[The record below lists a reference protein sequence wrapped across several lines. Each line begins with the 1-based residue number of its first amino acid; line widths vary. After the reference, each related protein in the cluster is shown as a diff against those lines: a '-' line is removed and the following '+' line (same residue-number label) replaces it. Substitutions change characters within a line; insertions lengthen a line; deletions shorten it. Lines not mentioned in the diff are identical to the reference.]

1 MNYLCKLGIKKIYLL
16 IKNKKISNLE
26 LVKICLNN
34 IFKFKNKIN
43 FNVDIFYKESLNF
56 AKLIDKKK
64 LINIPISIKNIF
76 NINNKKLTCS
86 SKILKKYV
94 SFYDSYIIKILKKNY
109 FNILSIDKCDEF
121 CIGGTGLNNNLIK
134 NIYNKK
140 YISGG
145 SSSGSAINISFS
157 GSLISIG
164 SDTGGSCRTPSSF
177 CNIIG
182 FKPTNGIISREG
194 MVPYSSYLDNC
205 SIIANNV
212 EDCKFLFEII
222 KNKNIDLHSNIKK
235 VFFNLKKNNI
245 LILDYKEF
253 YIDFEFLKI
262 FNNIISNFEKLGFT
276 IMKIKLKIKSFLNLY
291 DSFSSKEFYSNSC
304 KFDGIKYGF
313 KKKIYKNINDFVKL
327 NRIFSKNTKN
337 KILKGYNYLQI
348 ENLNQQDL
356 FYIKKIFE
364 KIFLISNFIIIPT
377 NIKHFKI
384 NNTKFSDLIDVF
396 TVFSNILGYPSI
408 NIRSGFINH
417 LPIGFQIIS
426 DKNFDND
433 LLNISYLYESSYF
446 KNYVFS

>member
-16 IKNKKISNLE
+16 IKNKKISNYE
-26 LVKICLNN
+26 LVKTCLNN

-43 FNVDIFYKESLNF
+43 FNVEIFYKESLNF

-76 NINNKKLTCS
+76 NINNKKLTCNS
-86 SKILKKYV
+86 RILKKYI

-121 CIGGTGLNNNLIK
+121 CIGGTGLNNNLIT

-145 SSSGSAINISFS
+145 SSSGSAVNISFS
-157 GSLISIG
+157 GNLISIG
-164 SDTGGSCRTPSSF
+164 SDTGGSCRTPASF

-182 FKPTNGIISREG
+182 FKPTNGSISREG

-205 SIIANNV
+205 SIISNNV
-212 EDCKFLFEII
+212 EDCKFLFEIL
-222 KNKNIDLHSNIKK
+222 KNKNIDLHSNKK
-235 VFFNLKKNNI
+235 KIFFFLKKNKI
-245 LILDYKEF
+245 IILDYKEF
-253 YIDFEFLKI
+253 FINFEFLKI
-262 FNNIISNFEKLGFT
+262 FNNVISNFEKLGF
-276 IMKIKLKIKSFLNLY
+276 IINKIKLNFNSFLNLY

-304 KFDGIKYGF
+304 KFDGIKFGF
-313 KKKIYKNINDFVKL
+313 KKKIYKDINDFVKL
-327 NRIFSKNTKN
+327 NRIFSENTKN

-348 ENLNQQDL
+348 KNFNKKDII
-356 FYIKKIFE
+356 FIKKIFE
-364 KIFLISNFIIIPT
+364 KIFLTSNFIIIPT
-377 NIKHFKI
+377 NIKHIKI

-396 TVFSNILGYPSI
+396 TVTSNILGYPSI
-408 NIRSGFINH
+408 NIRAGFINH

-433 LLNISYLYESSYF
+433 LLNIAYLYESSYF
-446 KNYVFS
+446 KNYVFN

>member
-16 IKNKKISNLE
+16 IKNKKISNYE
-26 LVKICLNN
+26 LVKTCLNN

-43 FNVDIFYKESLNF
+43 FNVEIFYKESLNF

-76 NINNKKLTCS
+76 NINNKKLTCNS
-86 SKILKKYV
+86 RILKKYI

-121 CIGGTGLNNNLIK
+121 CIGGTGLNNNLIT

-145 SSSGSAINISFS
+145 SSSGSAVNISFS
-157 GSLISIG
+157 GNLISIG
-164 SDTGGSCRTPSSF
+164 SDTGGSCRTPASF

-182 FKPTNGIISREG
+182 FKPTNGSISREG

-205 SIIANNV
+205 SIISNNV
-212 EDCKFLFEII
+212 EDCKFLFEIL
-222 KNKNIDLHSNIKK
+222 KNKNIDLHSNKK
-235 VFFNLKKNNI
+235 KIFFFLKKNKI
-245 LILDYKEF
+245 IILDYKEF
-253 YIDFEFLKI
+253 FINFEFLKI
-262 FNNIISNFEKLGFT
+262 FNNVISNFEKLGF
-276 IMKIKLKIKSFLNLY
+276 IINKIKLNFNSFLNLY

-304 KFDGIKYGF
+304 KFDGIKFGF
-313 KKKIYKNINDFVKL
+313 KKKIYKDINDFVKL
-327 NRIFSKNTKN
+327 NRIFSENTKN

-348 ENLNQQDL
+348 KNFNKKDII
-356 FYIKKIFE
+356 FIKKIFE
-364 KIFLISNFIIIPT
+364 KIFLTSNFIIIPT
-377 NIKHFKI
+377 NIKHIKI

-396 TVFSNILGYPSI
+396 TVTSNILGYPSI
-408 NIRSGFINH
+408 NVRAGFINH

-433 LLNISYLYESSYF
+433 LLNIAYLYESSYF
-446 KNYVFS
+446 KNYVFN